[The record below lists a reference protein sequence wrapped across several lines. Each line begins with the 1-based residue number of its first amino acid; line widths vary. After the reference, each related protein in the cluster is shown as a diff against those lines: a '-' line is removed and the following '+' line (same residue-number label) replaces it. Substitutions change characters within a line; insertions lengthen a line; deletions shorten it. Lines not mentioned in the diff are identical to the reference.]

1 MHRILRAFA
10 YTLLTTV
17 AYNVLLIAA
26 GEAHSPA
33 THVIALFG
41 HGAGFTFGIAA
52 GCIATNEV
60 GLLLACEALVLL
72 LGWPVDLLH
81 LTFAL
86 VGGGLLGAATRSF
99 VQGHRNEP
107 VSARRHE

>member
-26 GEAHSPA
+26 ARAPA
-33 THVIALFG
+33 AQFLALFG
-41 HGAGFTFGIAA
+41 HGAGFTLGIAA

-60 GLLLACEALVLL
+60 GLLFACEALVLL
-72 LGWPVDLLH
+72 LGWPVDLLP
-81 LTFAL
+81 LSFAL